1 MASDTVSHLRLR
13 LRRDSNAVIAWF
25 REMWTRRWFRRLSY
39 LAGAGLLGLV
49 LLWIVFA
56 RNLPSVDQLR
66 DYEPPLPTMV
76 RDAEGRPVHSYA
88 RERRVQLEY
97 SEYPQLLVRAY
108 LAAEDRTF
116 FEHGGI
122 DYPGI
127 VSAIITNLT
136 NSGRPIGASTIT
148 QQVAKNLLL
157 TNEVSYTRKIREAIL
172 AKRIEAALS
181 KEQILELY
189 LNEIPLGR
197 RSFGVQA
204 AARAYFDKDV
214 DQLALHEM
222 AFLAILPKAP
232 ETYGRARNADKAMA
246 RRNFVLSEMYRNGW
260 ITAAQR
266 DAAQAQPLG
275 LTNSGNTAI
284 AQVGGYYMEE
294 VRRRLIA
301 SMPARRILRIPPAR
315 RHSVL
320 ATV

>member
-1 MASDTVSHLRLR
+1 MVADSPPDFRLR
-13 LRRDSNAVIAWF
+13 LRRDSNAVIGWLRA
-25 REMWTRRWFRRLSY
+25 MWGRRWFRW
-39 LAGAGLLGLV
+39 LAWLALAGLLA
-49 LLWIVFA
+49 LLALWALFA

-76 RDAEGRPVHSYA
+76 RDGEGKPVHSYA
-88 RERRVQLEY
+88 RERRVQLDY
-97 SEYPQLLVRAY
+97 GEYPQLLVRSF
-108 LAAEDRTF
+108 LAAEDKTF

-127 VSAIITNLT
+127 ATAIVTNL
-136 NSGRPIGASTIT
+136 SSDGRPVGASTIT

-172 AKRIEAALS
+172 AMRIENALT

-204 AARAYFDKDV
+204 ASRAYFDKDV
-214 DQLALHEM
+214 DQLQLHEM

-232 ETYGRARNADKAMA
+232 ERYGRARYERDALA
-246 RRNFVLSEMYRNGW
+246 RRNFVLGSMQANGW

-266 DAAQAQPLG
+266 DAARAMPLG
-275 LTNSGNTAI
+275 LTSSGNRAV
-284 AQVGGYYMEE
+284 AQVGG
-294 VRRRLIA
+294 
-301 SMPARRILRIPPAR
+301 S
-315 RHSVL
+315 
-320 ATV
+320 